1 MIGTHPRLVLAPLEY
16 RYALDAVMPLVAK
29 EESLL
34 IRCDISQ
41 LMSEITQRI
50 PISSDSNQARHAKMA
65 LWVEPL
71 QLSWRDE
78 LAMINDRLGH
88 RSCLIIIASR
98 PLAHLLPE
106 RQTWQGQP
114 LGIQVGGLSQL
125 YSELQ
130 QMGWVVE
137 RQDGI
142 HSLQS
147 IVLNQLSRLMSRLGC
162 LAWADRL
169 EFAARLHYRS
179 TDLWAP
185 WSTVALLVARKEGL

>member
-16 RYALDAVMPLVAK
+16 RYALDAVMPLLAK
-29 EESLL
+29 EENLL
-34 IRCDISQ
+34 IRCDVSQ
-41 LMSEITQRI
+41 LMSEITQRV
-50 PISSDSNQARHAKMA
+50 PILSDQVSHAEVA

-78 LAMINDRLGH
+78 LAVITDRLRH
-88 RSCLIIIASR
+88 RSCLIIVASR
-98 PLAHLLPE
+98 PLARLLPE
-106 RQTWQGQP
+106 RQAWQGQP

-179 TDLWAP
+179 TDLLAP